1 MADPNSTSQRGRLCS
16 KWYGSSFLKNYSLSL
31 IPIRPD
37 SELLSKLQTQSLAGM
52 MMNHRHMMMHMTF
65 FWGKNT
71 EILFSGWPGYDNLGM
86 YILAL
91 VVIFFMAFFIEF
103 LSHSTYIS
111 ESNNANHVT
120 TGLLQTTLY
129 GLRSGLAYIVMLAV
143 MSFNGGVFLIAIV
156 GHSLGFLV
164 FGSQWKEFRSS
175 SYEL

>member
-1 MADPNSTSQRGRLCS
+1 MNHDGHMHGMAMAPPPSSAAMNNGTGG
-16 KWYGSSFLKNYSLSL
+16 GS
-31 IPIRPD
+31 
-37 SELLSKLQTQSLAGM
+37 GM
-52 MMNHRHMMMHMTF
+52 MMNHRHMMMHMPF
-65 FWGKNT
+65 FWRKNT

-91 VVIFFMAFFIEF
+91 VVIFFMAFFVEF

-111 ESNNANHVT
+111 ENNNADHVT

-143 MSFNGGVFLIAIV
+143 MSFNGGVFLVAIV

-164 FGSQWKEFRSS
+164 FGSRVFKKMSS
-175 SYEL
+175 GKNLDLPPMSCSC